1 MEVKQKKTKAPI
13 ELIEYTFPDDEI
25 SYLAPN
31 WQETGKLTFKLAQKI
46 IKDNYRADRLVVLA
60 KGGWSWSRAL
70 IDYLNIPQ
78 GGSLELK
85 FYKDINQKNK
95 APVIVQSLPIS
106 VQDER
111 ILIFDDVA
119 DSGET
124 LKTAKRYL
132 QLCGAKE
139 IKTATLFFKSW
150 SSIEPDFW
158 SAETKSWVIFP
169 HEIREAVTLIGK
181 RWRQRKLSKEEI
193 LKRFSLIGLPT
204 DEVRFFLKLLKFN

>member
-1 MEVKQKKTKAPI
+1 MEVKQKKTEAPI

-46 IKDNYRADRLVVLA
+46 IKDNYQADRLVVLA
-60 KGGWSWSRAL
+60 KGGWSWSRAI

-78 GGSLELK
+78 GSSLELK
-85 FYKDINQKNK
+85 FYKNINQKNK
-95 APVIVQSLPIS
+95 SPVIVQSLPIS

-139 IKTATLFFKSW
+139 IKTATLFFKPW
-150 SSIEPDFW
+150 SVIQPDFW
-158 SAETKSWVIFP
+158 SAKTTAWVIFP
-169 HEIREAVTLIGK
+169 HEIREAVTLIGQ